1 MDINALLQSLS
12 DDVFL
17 FLPAE
22 IRREYI
28 NILIFANQRMKGC
41 SICSVD
47 HVT

>member
-22 IRREYI
+22 IRREDI
-28 NILIFANQRMKGC
+28 NVLIFANQWVKGC